1 MKKIAIVLFVAL
13 TILMVSGCATNFTT
27 SNGMLSY
34 GEVKGSE
41 VGEVAGEAR
50 MMYLIHPSLISFSA
64 PNEELETI
72 IEPAMA
78 EVGATAVKDVNCYT
92 GNGFSC
98 IPCFLNRLRLPECKS
113 NRNRCKIRIIS
124 DFHQGELSFC
134 KTPLFLCSS
143 KKVSTKTLP
152 EKNNRTGQV

>member
-78 EVGATAVKDVNCYT
+78 EVGATAVTNVTVTQEMDILAFLASSIGLGYPNVKVT
-92 GNGFSC
+92 G
-98 IPCFLNRLRLPECKS
+98 
-113 NRNRCKIRIIS
+113 
-124 DFHQGELSFC
+124 
-134 KTPLFLCSS
+134 
-143 KKVSTKTLP
+143 
-152 EKNNRTGQV
+152 TGVK